1 MSNAE
6 ASHGH
11 DHGDGDHGHSHGDH
25 GHHEPSFFFKY
36 VWSTDHKTI
45 GKQFL
50 ITGLIWLMIGGAL
63 ALGVR
68 WHLAWPK
75 ADVPFMGQIPNE
87 KYNMLFTMHASIMI
101 FFVIIPLLAGAFG
114 NFLIPLMIGARDMAF
129 PWLNALSYW
138 LMWPAMMIMVA
149 SFFAPEGAAQS
160 GWTAYPMLAL
170 FSPGSAQTG
179 TKIWFST
186 TEPNLL
192 YNGQTLWLMGVML
205 VGFSSVFGSLNY
217 VVTIIKMRAP
227 GMTMFR
233 MPLSVWSLFITA
245 ILALFSTPVL
255 TGTLFMQFMD
265 RVAGTSFFNPGGLF
279 LTSGAA
285 MHAAGGGKVLL
296 WQHLFWFYSHPAVYL
311 MVLPAMGMVSDI
323 MAVFARKPI
332 FGYRPMIY
340 SIASIAGLGFIVWAH
355 HMFQSGMNPALG
367 MTFMV
372 STMFIALP
380 SAIKVFNWLG
390 TLWGGNI
397 TFSTP
402 MLFAIS
408 FVSMFI
414 IGGLSGIFMA
424 ATPVDMFIH
433 DTYFIVAHIHYVVF
447 CGTVMAIFGSIFYW
461 FPKMYGRMMNET
473 LGKIHWF
480 LTFVFMNGTFFA
492 MHMVGL
498 GGLPRRYASYLKFD
512 TFAHLQ
518 PMNVMITVS
527 AICLG
532 FTQFLFL
539 ANFFYS
545 MFWGPKAAQN
555 PWNSNTLEWTDAP
568 SPAGHGNWPG
578 QVPTVYR
585 PPYEYSSPEV
595 AEDWLPQSKKLAT
608 AAGE

>member
-6 ASHGH
+6 ASH
-11 DHGDGDHGHSHGDH
+11 DHGDHGHSHGDH
-25 GHHEPSFFFKY
+25 GHGHHEPSFFFKY
-36 VWSTDHKTI
+36 IWSTDHKTI

-63 ALGVR
+63 ALAVR
-68 WHLAWPK
+68 FHLAWPK
-75 ADVPFMGQIPNE
+75 EDVPILGTLTNE
-87 KYNMLFTMHASIMI
+87 RYNMAFTMHASIMI

-149 SFFAPEGAAQS
+149 SFFAPEGAAQA
-160 GWTAYPMLAL
+160 GWTAYPMLSL
-170 FSPGSAQTG
+170 FTAGSAQTG
-179 TKIWFST
+179 TTLWFST
-186 TEPNLL
+186 TQPNLL
-192 YNGQTLWLMGVML
+192 YNGQTLWLAGVML

-265 RVAGTSFFNPGGLF
+265 RVAGTSFFNPGNLF
-279 LTSGAA
+279 DTNMNPL
-285 MHAAGGGKVLL
+285 HASGGGKVLL

-323 MAVFARKPI
+323 IAVFARKPI
-332 FGYRPMIY
+332 FGYRPMVY

-367 MTFMV
+367 MTFMI

-380 SAIKVFNWLG
+380 SAIKCFNWLG

-397 TFSTP
+397 TFTTP

-473 LGKIHWF
+473 IGKIHWF

-498 GGLPRRYASYLKFD
+498 GGLPRRYASYAKWD
-512 TFAHLQ
+512 NFAHMQ

-532 FTQFLFL
+532 FSQFLFL
-539 ANFFYS
+539 FNFFYS
-545 MFWGPKAAQN
+545 MFWGKKAEQN
-555 PWNSNTLEWTDAP
+555 PWQANTLEWTDAP

-595 AEDWLPQSKKLAT
+595 TEDWLPQSKKLAG